1 MVKEKKMSS
10 QIQLAKQEVQLIK
23 GKIDANAREYKQ
35 LWVKHIDA
43 LENGDVLEAKQ
54 LEHRYYYLQSTVAIQ
69 LDRER
74 VEALNVLE
82 GLLGYKARLEH
93 KLPRERRSLERKK
106 GELESVKEEADR
118 MIQHQRQLIVNAE
131 QVVEDTE
138 RQLDEL
144 GEG

>member
-1 MVKEKKMSS
+1 MAKKKKSK
-10 QIQLAKQEVQLIK
+10 IQVAQEEVQKIK
-23 GKIDANAREYKQ
+23 ERIDVNTKEYKH
-35 LWVKHIDA
+35 LWDRHVKA
-43 LENGDVLEAKQ
+43 LDKGDVLEAKQ
-54 LEHRYYYLQSTVAIQ
+54 LEHRYYYLQSTVADQ